1 MNLDRDRG
9 FFCAPAAAPQ
19 LLFQCAAGS
28 GAWAARAMDALTIRT
43 SPVLLCCFLSL
54 FLNQLTFFCLAE
66 RGRVADF
73 LLQHN
78 YHLTALEFHQ
88 ELVLEGNAV
97 SGHTPRTK
105 CNLTV
110 SPVLVALL
118 TRRRGCLGWQAE
130 VSRLGEF
137 VEEIVNPAEQGA
149 PAQRCR
155 QRHGVPLNHIV
166 AARKK
171 RTRSVSPRARWR
183 GGRG

>member
-1 MNLDRDRG
+1 
-9 FFCAPAAAPQ
+9 
-19 LLFQCAAGS
+19 
-28 GAWAARAMDALTIRT
+28 MDALTIRT

-130 VSRLGEF
+130 AGGPSRGLWTNFTGILLAGKFELITWHF
-137 VEEIVNPAEQGA
+137 A
-149 PAQRCR
+149 
-155 QRHGVPLNHIV
+155 
-166 AARKK
+166 
-171 RTRSVSPRARWR
+171 
-183 GGRG
+183 